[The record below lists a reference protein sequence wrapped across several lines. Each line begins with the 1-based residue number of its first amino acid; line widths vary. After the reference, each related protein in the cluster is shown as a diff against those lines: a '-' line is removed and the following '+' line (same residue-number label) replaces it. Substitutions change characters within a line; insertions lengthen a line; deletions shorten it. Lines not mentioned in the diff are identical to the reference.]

1 MTYVE
6 KYVINVTVGNVQ
18 KMKCE
23 LKGLVNMNMQ
33 VRETVKLYQ
42 NPACKSIYQEPFEHI
57 KARIKGRHN
66 GGYSRKNDHQEKWL

>member
-6 KYVINVTVGNVQ
+6 KYVINAAVGNCQ

-33 VRETVKLYQ
+33 VGETVKLYQ
-42 NPACKSIYQEPFEHI
+42 NPACK
-57 KARIKGRHN
+57 
-66 GGYSRKNDHQEKWL
+66 